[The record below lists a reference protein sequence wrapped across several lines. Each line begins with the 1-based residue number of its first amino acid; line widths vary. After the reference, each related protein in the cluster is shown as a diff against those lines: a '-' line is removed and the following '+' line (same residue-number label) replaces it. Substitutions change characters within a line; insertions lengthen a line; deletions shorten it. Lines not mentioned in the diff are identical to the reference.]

1 MQLEWGKRLRP
12 LTEKVPKALIEVGG
26 HPLVDYAIALLRKL
40 GINKIVL
47 VAGHFHSQVK
57 AYAEVRYPDVI
68 IIENIEYQK
77 RLTLDALLR
86 SRRSLQAKDCSKWTS
101 ISSILRDLNAS
112 SYRYLRERKSMSHVH
127 RHPPGDMVKVL
138 VDSSGTV
145 TDMRKDIDLAENVY
159 GYIGMFYCPAAR
171 VPGLIKFVG
180 RILASGNGLQA
191 KVWSMLAQ
199 FAKSESGAVRMAD
212 VGKFPCIEI
221 RHTRRQR
228 SR

>member
-1 MQLEWGKRLRP
+1 MDIDFIYPAGFERQLIP
-12 LTEKVPKALIEVGG
+12 LFAGEEI
-26 HPLVDYAIALLRKL
+26 H
-40 GINKIVL
+40 
-47 VAGHFHSQVK
+47 VA
-57 AYAEVRYPDVI
+57 
-68 IIENIEYQK
+68 
-77 RLTLDALLR
+77 
-86 SRRSLQAKDCSKWTS
+86 CTS
-101 ISSILRDLNAS
+101 SP
-112 SYRYLRERKSMSHVH
+112 
-127 RHPPGDMVKVL
+127 PPGDMVKVL

-221 RHTRRQR
+221 DTLEDKEAAERYLADHTEIIKNYFE
-228 SR
+228 